1 MKPDHVSPLDKL
13 NFFSNDIDWDSLKK
27 NLDIDW
33 NLLLRDHPPD
43 RKLEIITEKIY
54 EVCSAHIP
62 ERKSLDR
69 SGKPKIPRDRR
80 ILMRK
85 RKRAN
90 DKLKLSLS
98 ESRRKKF
105 ERQLVNIE
113 LLLQKSH
120 NDSRSFREEKA
131 LDAIKKNPKYFFSY
145 AKKFSKLSSKIGP
158 LLDENNS
165 YTGSSKKMADLL
177 STQYTSVFSKPLTT
191 SPYANCEKITTS
203 TLDDIE
209 FSKEDIEDAIDE
221 LANTSGSGPDGIPA
235 MLLKKCKCQLSSAL
249 YILWRDC
256 LDCGITPDKLKA
268 AHIIP
273 IFKSG
278 HQGLPSNYRPIALTS
293 HLIKIFEK
301 VLRNGMVKFFDDNNL
316 FNNTQHG
323 FRQSRSCLSQ
333 LLDQFEK
340 VLRRLEENVNVDVI
354 YLDFAKAF
362 DKVDHNVLLD
372 KLVMMGIEGKI
383 LKWIT
388 SFLRD
393 RTQEVMV
400 NGFLSNPAKVLSG
413 VPQGSVLG
421 PLLFLVMIS
430 DIDRDVLHS
439 FLSSF
444 ADDTRIGRSIKSVED
459 ALELQKDLDRIYQWA
474 KDNNMDFNNNKF
486 ELIRY
491 GLNQIIKDATSYS
504 APDGSHI
511 PEKTH
516 VKDLGVTMSN
526 NVTFSEHINKICQ
539 KARDMCSWILRT
551 FKARTPILMLTLWR
565 SLVQPILDY
574 CSQLWC
580 PISIGQIKQIEEI
593 QKAFTRKIRSGQS
606 ENYWLRLKTYRLYS
620 QERRRERYR
629 ILYLW
634 KIREKIVPPVGE
646 GNSGLFKLHARNG
659 QTCDIPLAGR
669 NTPRQIQKARDSSIL
684 VHGGKLFNCLPKS
697 LRNCTECSLPEFKSK
712 LDGFLALVPDE
723 PIVQGYTQ
731 SHSAYSNSL
740 IKLVP
745 LLCKDL

>member
-1 MKPDHVSPLDKL
+1 
-13 NFFSNDIDWDSLKK
+13 
-27 NLDIDW
+27 
-33 NLLLRDHPPD
+33 
-43 RKLEIITEKIY
+43 
-54 EVCSAHIP
+54 
-62 ERKSLDR
+62 
-69 SGKPKIPRDRR
+69 
-80 ILMRK
+80 
-85 RKRAN
+85 
-90 DKLKLSLS
+90 
-98 ESRRKKF
+98 
-105 ERQLVNIE
+105 
-113 LLLQKSH
+113 
-120 NDSRSFREEKA
+120 
-131 LDAIKKNPKYFFSY
+131 
-145 AKKFSKLSSKIGP
+145 
-158 LLDENNS
+158 
-165 YTGSSKKMADLL
+165 
-177 STQYTSVFSKPLTT
+177 
-191 SPYANCEKITTS
+191 
-203 TLDDIE
+203 
-209 FSKEDIEDAIDE
+209 
-221 LANTSGSGPDGIPA
+221 
-235 MLLKKCKCQLSSAL
+235 MLLKKCKSQLSLAL

-256 LDCGITPDKLKA
+256 LDSGITPDKLKA

-301 VLRNGMVKFFDDNNL
+301 VLRNGMVKFFNDNNL
-316 FNNTQHG
+316 FNDSQHG

-340 VLRRLEENVNVDVI
+340 VLRRLEENENVDVI

-362 DKVDHNVLLD
+362 DKVDYNVLLD
-372 KLVMMGIEGKI
+372 KLMMMGIEGKI

-393 RTQEVMV
+393 RTQQVMV
-400 NGFLSNPAKVLSG
+400 NGFLSDPAKVISG

-491 GLNQIIKDATSYS
+491 GLNQMIKEATSYS
-504 APDGSHI
+504 APDGSLI
-511 PEKTH
+511 PEKAH

-526 NVTFSEHINKICQ
+526 NATFSEHINKICQ

-551 FKARTPILMLTLWR
+551 FKSRSPILMLTLWK

-580 PISIGQIKQIEEI
+580 PISKGQIKQLEEV
-593 QKAFTRKIRSGQS
+593 QKAFTRKIRSGQFAD
-606 ENYWLRLKTYRLYS
+606 YWSRLKSHKLYS

-629 ILYLW
+629 IIYLW
-634 KIREKIVPPVGE
+634 KIREDIVPPVGE
-646 GNSGLFKLHARNG
+646 GNSGIYKLHPRNG
-659 QTCDIPLAGR
+659 RTFDIPLAGS
-669 NTPRQIQKARDSSIL
+669 NIPRQIQKARDGSLLI
-684 VHGGKLFNCLPKS
+684 HGAKLFNCLPKS
-697 LRNCTECSLPEFKSK
+697 LRNCTECSLLEFKGK
-712 LDGFLALVPDE
+712 LDGFLSQIPDE

-731 SHSAYSNSL
+731 SHSASSNSL

-745 LLCKDL
+745 LLCKDM